1 MSNGP
6 VLTLPGGAFMLSYAL
21 TQQGTNVLT
30 CITCFLVIF
39 AEICGLSLGSIKHNR
54 MWGYRKIIG
63 AVVV

>member
-30 CITCFLVIF
+30 CITSVSS
-39 AEICGLSLGSIKHNR
+39 LSLQR
-54 MWGYRKIIG
+54 F
-63 AVVV
+63 VVFLWDL